1 MKTKFVL
8 IIILLAFTV
17 TFACRNTS
25 EKRAEKIAE
34 KIMEKASGEEVDVNI
49 DNENF
54 TIKTEDGTLT
64 SNADDKKWP
73 SEIPAEVPEFG
84 FGSVEQVIFH
94 DMDDGKMWTMMVE
107 KVPGD
112 VLTKYQ
118 KELKKN
124 GFTCNLVSHNNEE
137 GMLSA
142 EKGDINV
149 AVMAAEGSA
158 SVSVAIEKK

>member
-1 MKTKFVL
+1 MMQKFMML
-8 IIILLAFTV
+8 TILLAFTV
-17 TFACRNTS
+17 IFACRNAS
-25 EKRAEKIAE
+25 EKRAERIAE
-34 KIMEKASGEEVDVNI
+34 KIMEKASGEEVDVDI
-49 DNENF
+49 DSESF
-54 TIKTEDGTLT
+54 TIKTEDGTLM
-64 SNADDKKWP
+64 SNVDDKKWP
-73 SEIPAEVPEFG
+73 SGIPEEVPEFS
-84 FGSVEQVIFH
+84 FGSVEQVISH

-107 KVPGD
+107 KVPAD

-124 GFTCNLVSHNNEE
+124 GFTCNMVSHNNEE

-149 AVMAAEGSA
+149 AVMAGEGSA

>member
-1 MKTKFVL
+1 MQKFIL
-8 IIILLAFTV
+8 LTILLAFTV
-17 TFACRNTS
+17 TFGCRNAN
-25 EKRAEKIAE
+25 EKRAEKFAE
-34 KIMEKASGEEVDVNI
+34 EIMEKASGEEVDVDI
-49 DNENF
+49 DSENF

-64 SNADDKKWP
+64 SNVGDKKWP
-73 SEIPAEVPEFG
+73 SEIPEEIPEFS

-94 DMDDGKMWTMMVE
+94 DMDDGKMWTMMVQR
-107 KVPGD
+107 VPAN

-142 EKGDINV
+142 QKGDLNV